1 MSDFIKKN
9 VIVIG
14 GGPAGMMAAGTA
26 ASRGHN
32 VKLIEQNKILGKKL
46 LLTGKGR
53 CNITNAC
60 DDVETLIQNV
70 PTNPS
75 FLYSAFYTFPNT
87 SVIEFFNELGVPTK
101 VERGNRVFPVS
112 DKSADVAAAMRK
124 FIVQNNVEI
133 IRDRVDEVAAE
144 RDLDSGKRVVKGVVT
159 KERGFIRAD
168 FVIIATGGLSYQGTG
183 STGDGY
189 YWAEELGH
197 TVTEIRPS
205 LVPLKVYESWA
216 KELMGLTLKNVAIT
230 VKNSKGKAIYKDFGE
245 MMFAHF
251 GITGPI
257 ILSASAH
264 MRDMKGDSYKIEL
277 DLKPALTH
285 KELDNRIRRDFE
297 ENLNRDFK
305 NSLNRLLPK
314 RMIGVVIELSG
325 IAPEKKVNSIT
336 REERLGL
343 VDMLKCI
350 PLTVEDFCPIE
361 QAIITSGGISTKE
374 IDPSTMKSKLVDGL
388 GFAGEIIDVDA
399 YTGGFNL
406 QIAFSSGFLAGSSC

>member
-1 MSDFIKKN
+1 MSDFIKKY

-87 SVIEFFNELGVPTK
+87 SVIEFFNELCVPTK
-101 VERGNRVFPVS
+101 VERGNRVVPVS

-205 LVPLKVYESWA
+205 LVPLRVYESWA

-230 VKNSKGKAIYKDFGE
+230 VKNAKGKAIYKDFGE

-264 MRDMKGDSYKIEL
+264 MRDMKRDSYKIEL

>member
-14 GGPAGMMAAGTA
+14 GGPAGMMAAGMA

-216 KELMGLTLKNVAIT
+216 RELMGLTLKNVAIT

-264 MRDMKGDSYKIEL
+264 MRDMKRDSYKIEL